1 MEHLRCR
8 SGLMLMVMLLAS
20 LGVSAES
27 DEARLK
33 RERHEIDQRH
43 ARAVEACQ
51 HEFAATACLDRARA
65 ERRAAVD
72 GWRQQRLVIDDAKRR
87 MRAAQRLQDIQ
98 ARNAEIDSRIGSA
111 VSSSA
116 VAPTAPRRSASP
128 LKAQPPASAASD
140 ARAAQSI
147 DQAAKVSAQR
157 RQREREAAEHRAKVE
172 KRNAESAARR
182 PSAPGLPV
190 PAPASAVSSVARP

>member
-1 MEHLRCR
+1 
-8 SGLMLMVMLLAS
+8 MVMLLAS
-20 LGVSAES
+20 PGVSAES

-33 RERHEIDQRH
+33 RERQEIDQRH

-51 HEFAATACLDRARA
+51 REFAATACLDRARA
-65 ERRAAVD
+65 ERRAALD

-98 ARNAEIDSRIGSA
+98 ARNAEIDSRIGSN
-111 VSSSA
+111 VEPSA
-116 VAPTAPRRSASP
+116 SAATSPRRRDA
-128 LKAQPPASAASD
+128 AVEVQPPASAASG
-140 ARAAQSI
+140 ARAAQAI
-147 DQAAKVSAQR
+147 DQAAKASAQR
-157 RQREREAAEHRAKVE
+157 RQRERKAAEHRAKVE

-190 PAPASAVSSVARP
+190 PSAASAVSPAARP